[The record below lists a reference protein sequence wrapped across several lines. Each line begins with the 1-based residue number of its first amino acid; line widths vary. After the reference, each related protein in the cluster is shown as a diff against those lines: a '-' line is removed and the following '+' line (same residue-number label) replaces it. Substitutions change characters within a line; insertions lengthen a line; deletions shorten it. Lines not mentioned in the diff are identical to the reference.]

1 MQEFK
6 FEIYHPPGVQHAV
19 ANYLSRMESREVG
32 DGVRDEF
39 PNAELF
45 KVTAETTLDEIVADK
60 EKWFF

>member
-1 MQEFK
+1 
-6 FEIYHPPGVQHAV
+6 
-19 ANYLSRMESREVG
+19 MESREVG